1 MTKKVLII
9 GGCGQVGRCIAA
21 DLRRYTDAAIAVTT
35 RQSQL
40 TEIEAGLTVL
50 PLDLADR
57 GTVATAIAA
66 HDLVIHCA
74 GPFRYRDDHVLRSCI
89 AAGGDY
95 LDIADNPDY
104 VTQAQA
110 LSDAAQAAGITAI
123 QSTGVFPGLSNL
135 MARQGAEALDQ
146 VEHIQLN
153 YVVDGSGGAGVTV
166 LRTTFLELQQPI
178 NAWINGQRQPVAP
191 YSQRQPVEFPP
202 PYGPCAVY
210 WFNTIEALTL
220 PQSLSAQTVVTKFGS
235 RPDIYNHLTW
245 LMARLPQAWLTPTR
259 IETLAQISYAMTQVS
274 DRFSGTGIAM
284 RVDVTG
290 QWQGQPTTATL
301 TFTHPDTATAVGAG
315 TGLVAQQ
322 LLAGYRKPG
331 VWPIEQALPPAAC
344 QTGLHQRDLTIT
356 LEHHPGQTA
365 NAQPPG

>member
-1 MTKKVLII
+1 MTQKVLII
-9 GGCGQVGRCIAA
+9 GGCGRVGRCIAA
-21 DLRRYTDAAIAVTT
+21 DLQRYTDAAIAVTT
-35 RQSQL
+35 RQPQL
-40 TEIEAGLTVL
+40 TDIEPELTVL
-50 PLDLADR
+50 TLDLAER
-57 GTVATAIAA
+57 GAVEAAIAV

-89 AAGGDY
+89 AAGVDY

-104 VTQAQA
+104 VTQAQTLGA
-110 LSDAAQAAGITAI
+110 AAQAAGVTAI
-123 QSTGVFPGLSNL
+123 YSTGVFPGLSNL
-135 MARQGAEALDQ
+135 MARQGAETLDQ
-146 VEHIQLN
+146 VEHIQLS

-191 YSQRQPVEFPP
+191 YSQRQGVEFPP

-210 WFNTIEALTL
+210 WFNTVEALTL

-235 RPDIYNHLTW
+235 RPDLYNHLTW
-245 LMARLPQAWLTPTR
+245 LMARLPQAWLTPAR
-259 IETLAQISYAMTQVS
+259 LETLAQISYAMTQVS

-290 QWQGQPTTATL
+290 QWQRQPTTTTL
-301 TFTHPDTATAVGAG
+301 TFTHPDTAAAVGAG

-322 LLAGYRKPG
+322 ILGGFRQPG
-331 VWPIEQALPPAAC
+331 VWPIEQTLSTHAL
-344 QTGLHQRDLTIT
+344 TVGLEQRGLTVT
-356 LEHHPGQTA
+356 LERQPAIAPGQ
-365 NAQPPG
+365 P

>member
-1 MTKKVLII
+1 MAPKVLIV
-9 GGCGQVGRCIAA
+9 GGCGRVGRCIAA
-21 DLRRYTDAAIAVTT
+21 DLRRYTQSAVTVTT
-35 RQSQL
+35 RQPRSFGIEEGLSVL
-40 TEIEAGLTVL
+40 TLN
-50 PLDLADR
+50 LADR
-57 GTVATAIAA
+57 GAVEAAIAA

-89 AAGGDY
+89 AAGVDY

-146 VEHIQLN
+146 AETIQLS

-191 YSQRQPVEFPP
+191 YSQRQRVEFPP

-220 PQSLSAQTVVTKFGS
+220 PQSLAVQTLVTKFGS
-235 RPDIYNHLTW
+235 RPDIYNYLTW

-259 IETLAQISYAMTQVS
+259 IEKLAQISYAMTQVS
-274 DRFSGTGIAM
+274 DRLSGTGIAM

-301 TFTHPDTATAVGAG
+301 TFTHPDPATAVGAG

-331 VWPIEQALPPAAC
+331 VWPIEQALTPAAC
-344 QTGLHQRDLTIT
+344 QTGLHQRDLIVT
-356 LEHHPGQTA
+356 LEHHPGQTTHA
-365 NAQPPG
+365 KPPR